1 MKTRAGG
8 NRPGAQCADRATVRD
23 ALLEISVRLCSC
35 APGHQRAHR
44 DAELAEDGAWLG
56 TGTRAGLREG
66 DVRTGVRPG
75 CLEEVPFEMG
85 LEGRTA
91 AAVDGS
97 PHQSSSQSSLPCPCP
112 AVSNKKHSFLVSLL
126 LSIFPPLEC

>member
-1 MKTRAGG
+1 METDPSPRVPTG
-8 NRPGAQCADRATVRD
+8 P
-23 ALLEISVRLCSC
+23 LCWMPFWKSQLDF
-35 APGHQRAHR
+35 APVLQAIHRRAHR
-44 DAELAEDGAWLG
+44 DVELAEDGAWLG

-66 DVRTGVRPG
+66 DIRTGVRPG

-126 LSIFPPLEC
+126 LSISPPLEC

>member
-1 MKTRAGG
+1 MKTRESG
-8 NRPGAQCADRATVRD
+8 NRPEAPCANRATVLD
-23 ALLEISVRLCSC
+23 ALLEISVELCSC
-35 APGHQRAHR
+35 APGHRSAHR
-44 DAELAEDGAWLG
+44 DVELAEDGEWLG

-66 DVRTGVRPG
+66 DIRTGVRPG

-112 AVSNKKHSFLVSLL
+112 AVSNEKHSFLVSLL
-126 LSIFPPLEC
+126 LSISPPLEC